1 MHKCKT
7 LNYIEHF
14 FILASAVSEYISIP
28 SFVSLFIILKDIIS
42 YAIGL
47 KICAVT
53 ARINNISQ

>member
-1 MHKCKT
+1 MYKCKT

-14 FILASAVSEYISIP
+14 LILASAVSEYISIP